1 MYRDLNDYELIS
13 YVSENNEEAKE
24 IIFKKYEPLIH
35 DRARKLFKYCKNNG
49 AEENDLVQEGMIGL
63 NDAIKTFQ
71 DSKDAIFYTYA
82 LKCINS
88 RIISYI
94 VKLGRLKNKVLN
106 DSLFLELNQ
115 QNESNSF
122 GKNLVD
128 NSYNPEEILINE
140 EKKQEILDI
149 MDKTLT
155 DFEKEVMDLKIN
167 GFKYKEIADILGKD
181 IKYIDNCIQKCKNKI
196 REELAKN

>member
-63 NDAIKTFQ
+63 NDAIKTF
-71 DSKDAIFYTYA
+71 KETKEALFYTYA

-106 DSLFLELNQ
+106 SSIFLELNQ
-115 QNESNSF
+115 QDESNDF
-122 GKNLVD
+122 GKNLAD
-128 NSYNPEEILINE
+128 NSFNPEEILMNE
-140 EKKQEILDI
+140 EKKNEILEIIDRV
-149 MDKTLT
+149 LN
-155 DFEKEVMDLKIN
+155 DFEKQVINLKIN

-181 IKYIDNCIQKCKNKI
+181 VKLIDNTIQKCKNKI
-196 REELAKN
+196 REELGN

>member
-24 IIFKKYEPLIH
+24 LIFKKYEPLIH

-71 DSKDAIFYTYA
+71 ESKDAMFYTYA

-106 DSLFLELNQ
+106 SSIFLEQNQ
-115 QNESNSF
+115 QDESNSF
-122 GKNLVD
+122 GKNLAD
-128 NSYNPEEILINE
+128 NSFNPEEILMNE
-140 EKKQEILDI
+140 EKKNEILEIIDRV
-149 MDKTLT
+149 LN
-155 DFEKEVMDLKIN
+155 DFEKQVINLKIN

-181 IKYIDNCIQKCKNKI
+181 VKLIDNTIQKCKNKI
-196 REELAKN
+196 REELEN

>member
-1 MYRDLNDYELIS
+1 MYKDLNDYELIS
-13 YVSENNEEAKE
+13 YVSENNEEANE
-24 IIFKKYEPLIH
+24 LIFKKYEPLIH

-49 AEENDLVQEGMIGL
+49 AEEKDLVQEGMIGL
-63 NDAIKTFQ
+63 NDAIKTF
-71 DSKDAIFYTYA
+71 KETKEALFYTYA

-106 DSLFLELNQ
+106 NSILLELNQ
-115 QNESNSF
+115 QDESNNF
-122 GKNLVD
+122 GKDLAD
-128 NSYNPEEILINE
+128 NSFNPEEILMNE
-140 EKKQEILDI
+140 EKKNEILEI
-149 MDKTLT
+149 INRTLNA
-155 DFEKEVMDLKIN
+155 FEKQVIELKIN

-181 IKYIDNCIQKCKNKI
+181 TKFIDNTIQKCKNKI